1 MTGFSFLA
9 PTWQFLLAGLLFFS
23 AMSELFVC
31 IYQYRCTGK
40 LKDCLIDACLFVL
53 LLSMLSFTVTAA
65 HIGEGVFL
73 ISLPWILTV
82 SPTAGTF
89 DSSIEES

>member
-40 LKDCLIDACLFVL
+40 LKDCVKALK
-53 LLSMLSFTVTAA
+53 LSAEKCIFLTAL
-65 HIGEGVFL
+65 H
-73 ISLPWILTV
+73 SH
-82 SPTAGTF
+82 
-89 DSSIEES
+89 